1 MNLGPA
7 EILVIAVVALL
18 VFGPKRLPDVARQ
31 VGGAMRELRRMQ
43 DHVKSELDTVIHPD
57 VSPPPTTAAGTT
69 TTTGALEEPDHTTLA
84 PPTVDISSSDAEPT
98 DQPFDQPID
107 QSDGFA
113 NPGSFS

>member
-31 VGGAMRELRRMQ
+31 VGGAMRELRKMQ

-57 VSPPPTTAAGTT
+57 VTPPPSAAVGSTT
-69 TTTGALEEPDHTTLA
+69 TSGAIEETDHTSFPSPTIEPEPD
-84 PPTVDISSSDAEPT
+84 PEPT
-98 DQPFDQPID
+98 N

>member
-31 VGGAMRELRRMQ
+31 VGGAMRELRKMQ

-57 VSPPPTTAAGTT
+57 VTPPPSAAVGSTT
-69 TTTGALEEPDHTTLA
+69 TSGDLEEADHTSY
-84 PPTVDISSSDAEPT
+84 PSPTIEPEPERD
-98 DQPFDQPID
+98 DQPEPAN